1 MKTLD
6 EYMTDKSDK
15 FSYLNKFKKTD
26 DADKDTKTKP
36 KKKGNNVVIDT
47 EGLRGQDRRNRGK
60 KNKRGNK
67 KQLNMNDD
75 DFPSL

>member
-15 FSYLNKFKKTD
+15 FSYLNKFKKSEEPEQE
-26 DADKDTKTKP
+26 P
-36 KKKGNNVVIDT
+36 KGKAKRKNNNVVIDT
-47 EGLRGQDRRNRGK
+47 GDYREQDRRDRHK

>member
-47 EGLRGQDRRNRGK
+47 EGLRG
-60 KNKRGNK
+60 
-67 KQLNMNDD
+67 
-75 DFPSL
+75 